1 MSWGSESDR
10 CVRTAITCLWL
21 SLLSVKRND
30 NLALRLGPDDHFG
43 DDEPMAS
50 GDLVAHV
57 LLSDFGSYIGDRD
70 MRLIRMGW
78 LDELYDF
85 SEALME
91 QVQLW
96 TLNVRDDD
104 GNLSGC

>member
-1 MSWGSESDR
+1 
-10 CVRTAITCLWL
+10 
-21 SLLSVKRND
+21 
-30 NLALRLGPDDHFG
+30 
-43 DDEPMAS
+43 
-50 GDLVAHV
+50 
-57 LLSDFGSYIGDRD
+57 
-70 MRLIRMGW
+70 MGW